1 LSSGQKDVSPQYVFR
16 IPLPYQEKTSC
27 IRHSERTAMLQGGL
41 FMSKTKVL
49 CRTAMTGALCFVLT
63 LVSVRA
69 GNLKVSFGSLPAVIS
84 ALLFG
89 PWEAAA
95 AAFIGELLSQL
106 LTYGLTA
113 TTVLWLIPPCL
124 RVILIG
130 MAARRCH
137 AVFSVYPEEKP
148 AVLFPVCLCAA
159 VVTTSANTVGIW
171 LDSLIYGYYTFAY
184 VFGDFVLRIITGLLT
199 ASAIAAVSIPVVR
212 ALRRVPFLT
221 QD

>member
-1 LSSGQKDVSPQYVFR
+1 
-16 IPLPYQEKTSC
+16 
-27 IRHSERTAMLQGGL
+27 
-41 FMSKTKVL
+41 MSKTKVL

-130 MAARRCH
+130 LTARRCH